1 MNVAPLII
9 ITVGTKGAIY
19 QTTKIQLK
27 QNLLILKTTSTKI
40 ILKAIYHNAVKI
52 LMHIILT
59 KRKIENKQPLPKIN
73 LKKKKKTNIH
83 TTIKHQQTPTKST
96 SYKLTANCSPL
107 VYSFWIY
114 RPIT

>member
-59 KRKIENKQPLPKIN
+59 KRKIENKQPLPKRK
-73 LKKKKKTNIH
+73 LKKKKKPTYIPQLNTN
-83 TTIKHQQTPTKST
+83 KRQQKALATNLQPT
-96 SYKLTANCSPL
+96 AAP
-107 VYSFWIY
+107 
-114 RPIT
+114 